1 MFTQMLRGSLTALR
15 PGEDKIVA
23 AVRQVLSTTLVT

>member
-1 MFTQMLRGSLTALR
+1 MCSFMLR

-23 AVRQVLSTTLVT
+23 DALSRLLREHAG